1 MNKEDDKRNII
12 FAFGKM
18 LRIRDIEGE
27 NRQDKLKYRDSK
39 SLLFILRLNVNN
51 KERIVTRVVTAV
63 INEECLQLA
72 MHFVRVYI

>member
-1 MNKEDDKRNII
+1 MFMNKEDDKRNII

-18 LRIRDIEGE
+18 LSIRDIEGE

-51 KERIVTRVVTAV
+51 KES
-63 INEECLQLA
+63 
-72 MHFVRVYI
+72 Y

>member
-1 MNKEDDKRNII
+1 MFMNKEDDKRNII

-51 KERIVTRVVTAV
+51 KES
-63 INEECLQLA
+63 
-72 MHFVRVYI
+72 Y